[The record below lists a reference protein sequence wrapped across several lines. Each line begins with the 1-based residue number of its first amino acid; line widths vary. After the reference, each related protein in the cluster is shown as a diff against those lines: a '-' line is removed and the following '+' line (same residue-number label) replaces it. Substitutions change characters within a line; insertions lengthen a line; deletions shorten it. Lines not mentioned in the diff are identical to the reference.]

1 MRLEEAIKQEH
12 FKSEHQKAML
22 NILVTSNCIDA
33 DFAKILKPFEIS
45 SQQYNVLR
53 ILKGQGDKAISV
65 SNIMSRMIDKMSN
78 VSRLLEKL
86 RKKELVERVVCASD
100 RRQVDV
106 RITQEG
112 LELLVKI
119 EKVMVSFD
127 DGLSKITTKEA
138 ERLNKILEKIRS

>member
-127 DGLSKITTKEA
+127 DGLSKITNKEA